1 MNLDRLDLNL
11 FLVFRTI
18 YSEGNLTRAARRLHL
33 SQPAL
38 SHALARLREHLDD
51 PLFVRLGHSMVPTPL
66 ARSLIEPVR
75 QALQLLEQGLQQGSQ
90 FDPAHAQR
98 NFRVA
103 LRPVLESTVLP
114 RVMQRLSCLAP
125 QVSLQALAPAR
136 QELAAELAAGRIDLA
151 LDVDLPL
158 PEDILRQR
166 VGTDTLV
173 VVAAGGCLPAPPDL
187 QQYLQAQH
195 VAVSSRQ
202 SGPTV
207 EDMALQRR
215 NLQRRIT
222 LRCQHYFA
230 ACEVVAAS
238 NLLLTMPHSYAQVVA
253 RTLALDI
260 QPLPL
265 ELPPLALYLYWHR
278 HLDADPANRWLRD
291 LMLSQWQDGAADPG

>member
-1 MNLDRLDLNL
+1 
-11 FLVFRTI
+11 
-18 YSEGNLTRAARRLHL
+18 
-33 SQPAL
+33 
-38 SHALARLREHLDD
+38 
-51 PLFVRLGHSMVPTPL
+51 
-66 ARSLIEPVR
+66 
-75 QALQLLEQGLQQGSQ
+75 
-90 FDPAHAQR
+90 
-98 NFRVA
+98 
-103 LRPVLESTVLP
+103 
-114 RVMQRLSCLAP
+114 MQRLSCLAP

-173 VVAAGGCLPAPPDL
+173 VVAAGGCLPAPPGL

-215 NLQRRIT
+215 NLQRRIA

-238 NLLLTMPHSYAQVVA
+238 KLLLTMPHS
-253 RTLALDI
+253 
-260 QPLPL
+260 
-265 ELPPLALYLYWHR
+265 
-278 HLDADPANRWLRD
+278 
-291 LMLSQWQDGAADPG
+291 

>member
-173 VVAAGGCLPAPPDL
+173 VVAAGGCLPAPPG
-187 QQYLQAQH
+187 H
-195 VAVSSRQ
+195 
-202 SGPTV
+202 G
-207 EDMALQRR
+207 
-215 NLQRRIT
+215 
-222 LRCQHYFA
+222 C
-230 ACEVVAAS
+230 
-238 NLLLTMPHSYAQVVA
+238 A
-253 RTLALDI
+253 R
-260 QPLPL
+260 
-265 ELPPLALYLYWHR
+265 
-278 HLDADPANRWLRD
+278 
-291 LMLSQWQDGAADPG
+291 

>member
-1 MNLDRLDLNL
+1 MHLDRLDLNL

-38 SHALARLREHLDD
+38 SHALARLRERLGDA
-51 PLFVRLGHSMVPTPL
+51 LFVRQGHTMVPTSL
-66 ARSLIEPVR
+66 ARSLIGPVQ
-75 QALQLLEQGLQQGSQ
+75 QALHLLEQGLQQGSQ
-90 FDPAHAQR
+90 FEPASAER
-98 NFRVA
+98 TFRLA
-103 LRPVLESTVLP
+103 LRSVLESTVLP
-114 RVMQRLSCLAP
+114 GLMQQLATLAP
-125 QVSLQALAPAR
+125 QVSLQVLAPAR

-158 PEDILRQR
+158 PDGILRQR
-166 VGTDTLV
+166 VGADTLV
-173 VVAAGGCLPAPPDL
+173 VVAARGRLCAPPSL
-187 QQYLQAQH
+187 RQYLQAQH

-207 EDMALQRR
+207 EDMALHRR
-215 NLQRRIT
+215 NLQRPIV

-230 ACEVVAAS
+230 ACEVVAAGT
-238 NLLLTMPHSYAQVVA
+238 LWLTMPHSYAQVVA

-265 ELPPLALYLYWHR
+265 ALPPLALYLYWHR
-278 HLDADPANRWLRD
+278 HLDEDPANRWLRG
-291 LMLSQWQDGAADPG
+291 LVLAQWRHHVDGAD